1 MRQTLL
7 LSSKVIVLL
16 VAVSM
21 IAGCTVGFY
30 KRWPTDKSRIEE
42 LSKDLERLQRMRD
55 DETREL
61 QDTMRLL
68 ERRLKKELGE
78 KEIRLEMAERGLVIT
93 FVEEVL
99 FDSGK
104 AKIKEGAYEKLQKV
118 ARVLREKVPEKN
130 IAIEG
135 HTDDQPIKYSGWK
148 SNWELSTARAT
159 SVLHYLVDEA
169 SISPERLQATGY
181 GEYRPVDTN
190 MDEEGKKKNRRVEI
204 IILPRVTKAD
214 LESLER
220 KRNRA
225 FEEQEEM
232 MLK

>member
-1 MRQTLL
+1 
-7 LSSKVIVLL
+7 
-16 VAVSM
+16 
-21 IAGCTVGFY
+21 
-30 KRWPTDKSRIEE
+30 
-42 LSKDLERLQRMRD
+42 MRD